1 MASMVEMVEAH
12 LLNVQ
17 REVQTLNERKTQID
31 QEITRLQEYLRDGSA
46 TLEEAKTPPATPVA
60 ETSPQ
65 TSLF

>member
-31 QEITRLQEYLRDGSA
+31 QEIARLQEYLRDGSA
-46 TLEEAKTPPATPVA
+46 TLEGAKTPPPTPVA